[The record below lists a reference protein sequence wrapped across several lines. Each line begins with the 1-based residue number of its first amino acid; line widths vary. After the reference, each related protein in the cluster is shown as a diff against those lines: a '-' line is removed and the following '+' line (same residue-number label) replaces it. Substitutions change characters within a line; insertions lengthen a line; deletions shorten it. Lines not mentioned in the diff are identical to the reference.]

1 MIVTDLSNISVR
13 FRVGILPQTFWVGT
27 VIHSTHIIYRAWT
40 PRHRLFILAIC
51 DYTSATFEAE
61 ANIQLT
67 NLL

>member
-1 MIVTDLSNISVR
+1 M
-13 FRVGILPQTFWVGT
+13 GILPQTFWVGT